1 MSNTK
6 RISITLP
13 AATEDALKQIAHD
26 DWITIS
32 GTVARLVNEEQIRRE
47 KIRKEKGSRKEKR
60 SVKGFPCVLP

>member
-13 AATEDALKQIAHD
+13 AATEEALKRIAHD
-26 DWITIS
+26 DWSTIS

-47 KIRKEKGSRKEKR
+47 KKQIRREKKQKGKGKR
-60 SVKGFPCVLP
+60 